1 MNTPSHS
8 IYLTKIKPSNNNRG
22 TTQYKRKRNPQMS
35 EINKEFNAR
44 TENIGVDTVK
54 TQGILLKYL
63 WKNWSETNGIQQI

>member
-1 MNTPSHS
+1 
-8 IYLTKIKPSNNNRG
+8 
-22 TTQYKRKRNPQMS
+22 MS

-63 WKNWSETNGIQQI
+63 WKIGLG